1 VPVTRVKKETQTR
14 KRKMKVERKETKMKR
29 KTKERKTALPPSS
42 QSETTE
48 TANLFRTVP
57 IWSSRFLP
65 TGAIEY
71 RH

>member
-1 VPVTRVKKETQTR
+1 
-14 KRKMKVERKETKMKR
+14 MKVERKETKMKR